1 MALPQGTT
9 GSLDPRFRSA
19 WLVSLTVKLACALTL
34 HTRLPSVLSKP
45 LNASVTFWEATA
57 PVKLPAWHCFQLRGH
72 GLESQQ
78 PKGGIPPMTPP
89 RLASR
94 LQSLPPMLH
103 MDGQDP
109 MPSYSKGSR
118 GLFVQS
124 RVGGIFT
131 ATTSSPSTPSRRRFT
146 RYAIRAGRN
155 LPDKEFRYLRTVRV
169 TAAVCRGFGRKLRPP
184 KRSDPL
190 P

>member
-1 MALPQGTT
+1 MSDGPSTRNHRVT
-9 GSLDPRFRSA
+9 RSRFRA
-19 WLVSLTVKLACALTL
+19 CLARRPHSQACLCPYTL
-34 HTRLPSVLSKP
+34 HTVTVRAEQTFERLRYLLGGNRPSQTARLALS
-45 LNASVTFWEATA
+45 
-57 PVKLPAWHCFQLRGH
+57 PALMH
-72 GLESQQ
+72 GLEPQQ
-78 PKGGIPPMTPP
+78 PKGGISPMTPP

-94 LQSLPPMLH
+94 LQSLPPILH

-109 MPSYSKGSR
+109 IPGYSKGSR

-131 ATTSSPSTPSRRRFT
+131 ATTNSPSTPSRRRPT

-169 TAAVCRGFGRKLRPP
+169 TAAVCRGFGRELRPQ
-184 KRSDPL
+184 KEE
-190 P
+190 